1 MDRMTD
7 ATPRLKARIA
17 GVFYLATIL
26 AGMFAEGFVRST
38 LIVSGDATA
47 TAANILA
54 SEPLY
59 RVGVACDLVGLVCY
73 TVVTLLFYEL
83 FAPVS
88 RGLSRLAALF
98 SLVGIAVL
106 ALATLGLLAPLT
118 WLGGAPY
125 LAAFDPDQRRA
136 FAYASLK
143 AHGEGYEIS
152 LVFFGVYCLLIGY
165 LVFKSTF
172 LPRLLGI
179 LMAIAGLCY
188 LVNNFAAILSP
199 ALARALPDYIL
210 LPGLVGEGS
219 LSLWLMLVGLDAA
232 KWSRRAG
239 AV

>member
-1 MDRMTD
+1 MTD
-7 ATPRLKARIA
+7 ASPRLEA
-17 GVFYLATIL
+17 GLAGLFYLGTMV
-26 AGMFAEGFVRST
+26 AGLFAEGFARST
-38 LIVSGDATA
+38 LIVSGDAAA

-59 RVGVACDLVGLVCY
+59 RLGVAADLVGLVCY

-88 RGLSRLAALF
+88 QGLSRLAALF

-118 WLGGAPY
+118 WLGGAPS

-136 FAYASLK
+136 LAYVALE
-143 AHGEGYEIS
+143 AHGEGYVVS

-188 LVNNFAAILSP
+188 LVNSFATILSP
-199 ALARALPDYIL
+199 ALAKALTDYIL

-232 KWSRRAG
+232 KWRRRAG
-239 AV
+239 AA